1 MTENRLARPRVKSEN
16 FRPSL
21 VSGGDSRAR
30 VDEGED
36 GVGAA
41 RARRPHE
48 RLAAVVVLHVDAR
61 AVAQEPAKHCDGFV
75 KTFICYWING
85 SLVT

>member
-1 MTENRLARPRVKSEN
+1 MSERKIILSAVSISIPGDGSSQQN
-16 FRPSL
+16 VRSFL
-21 VSGGDSRAR
+21 VSGGDGRAR

-61 AVAQEPAKHCDGFV
+61 AVAQEPAEHCDGFDK
-75 KTFICYWING
+75 KT
-85 SLVT
+85 